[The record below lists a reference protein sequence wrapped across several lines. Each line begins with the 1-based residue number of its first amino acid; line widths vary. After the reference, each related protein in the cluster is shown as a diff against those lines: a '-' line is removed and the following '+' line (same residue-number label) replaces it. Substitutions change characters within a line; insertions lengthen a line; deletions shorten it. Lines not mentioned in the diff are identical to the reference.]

1 MSDVQAANADVQG
14 PVRPKQ
20 LAFDSAFDNAPTQLN
35 VSDGSAEKQA
45 EHALGTP
52 ALDFL
57 PRVSEL
63 FDLIAEANAGAAA
76 DRPMHALKE
85 TVKEKALDLRAQFTA
100 ARTFFAT
107 NKYLQMTV
115 EELTEL
121 EQQREKERQRI
132 NRILHQNFEA
142 TWLGPENE
150 AASGDEAS

>member
-85 TVKEKALDLRAQFTA
+85 TVKEKVWVSACVHRQKPN
-100 ARTFFAT
+100 FAGACCV
-107 NKYLQMTV
+107 Y
-115 EELTEL
+115 
-121 EQQREKERQRI
+121 
-132 NRILHQNFEA
+132 F
-142 TWLGPENE
+142 GC
-150 AASGDEAS
+150 